1 MGELITYGATIL
13 GIVYTIINSFIIWN
27 SVGKELKGFVS
38 AKTKAILILNTIIL
52 YFMLVTIIAYYI
64 FEFENN
70 ATEFEK
76 IMIAILITI
85 MLVILIVA
93 IPLLIYI
100 HGNGSYE
107 VYYIISNK
115 LYRLKYIENDI
126 LFLVS
131 VTSRKNILLKDKN
144 FLFENN
150 HILLTSIEYRVK
162 KKERPDLF

>member
-1 MGELITYGATIL
+1 MVELITYGATIL
-13 GIVYTIINSFIIWN
+13 GIVYTVINSFIIWN
-27 SVGKELKGFVS
+27 SVGRELKGFVS

-52 YFMLVTIIAYYI
+52 YFMLVTIIAFYI

-107 VYYIISNK
+107 VYYIISKK
-115 LYRLKYIENDI
+115 LYRLKYI
-126 LFLVS
+126 
-131 VTSRKNILLKDKN
+131 
-144 FLFENN
+144 
-150 HILLTSIEYRVK
+150 
-162 KKERPDLF
+162 